1 VQLGQKDLQSLR
13 LHVDTFANAEK
24 ISIDYALFEKSATV
38 AVLPRQFAWSDVG
51 NWASVHA
58 ALPHDADGNATGG
71 DAALHESR
79 DSLAFGEGV
88 RVIALGV
95 DDLVIIASADGVY
108 VAPKN
113 RAAEIK
119 SLL

>member
-1 VQLGQKDLQSLR
+1 MQKDLQRLR
-13 LHVDTFANAEK
+13 LPVGTFANAEK
-24 ISIDYALFEKSATV
+24 RSIDYELYGKSVTV
-38 AVLPRQFAWSDVG
+38 AVLPRKFACSDVG

-79 DSLAFGEGV
+79 DSFAFGEGV

-108 VAPKN
+108 VAPNN
-113 RAAEIK
+113 RAAEIN